1 MADAAGSRGICAYA
15 CGRAPVELIEAAGLS
30 PVPLAGA
37 VGRAADPLLPGNLCP
52 LAAPVAALAGGAG
65 AVDSGDAADAGAR
78 PEAVRALVCAAC
90 LPGQRFFDVL
100 DERRPALRP
109 VLIELPRQ
117 DGTAAR
123 EYVAAQLQR
132 AGESLAGRAVA
143 AAALQAALDAW
154 DEAARAYRAVVGD
167 LARRPAGT
175 AAGLVA
181 ALAAGGTAATL
192 ATRLADLP
200 GAGATASVAG
210 GTASGPRALV
220 VAGASDAGA
229 LCLAVERAGLV
240 VAGVDACLARH
251 LETDRPLAADPV
263 LAAGPA
269 SPWLALS
276 RRCLAGACAAAAAL
290 PARVE
295 RLARAATAT
304 SARVA
309 VLAAARGCPLQAYE
323 AAALDA
329 ALRRMGL
336 LTVLVE
342 AADGAEDARRLAA
355 QLEAATAVA
364 TAATAAAATATTA
377 AWR

>member
-15 CGRAPVELIEAAGLS
+15 CGRAPVELIEAAGLW

-37 VGRAADPLLPGNLCP
+37 GGRAADPLLPGNLCP
-52 LAAPVAALAGGAG
+52 LAAPVAALAGG
-65 AVDSGDAADAGAR
+65 GDAADAGAR
-78 PEAVRALVCAAC
+78 AGAARALVCAAC

-143 AAALQAALDAW
+143 AADLRAALVAW

-175 AAGLVA
+175 APALVA

-192 ATRLADLP
+192 AARLAGLP
-200 GAGATASVAG
+200 GVGAAG
-210 GTASGPRALV
+210 GVGGGALPGPRALV

-251 LETDRPLAADPV
+251 LETDRPPEADPAR
-263 LAAGPA
+263 AAGAA

-276 RRCLAGACAAAAAL
+276 RRCLDGACAAAAAL
-290 PARVE
+290 PARVA
-295 RLARAATAT
+295 RLARAAAAT

-329 ALRRMGL
+329 ALRRAGL
-336 LTVLVE
+336 LTVRV
-342 AADGAEDARRLAA
+342 AGADGAEDARRLAA

-364 TAATAAAATATTA
+364 TAAATAATASAASA